1 MRTALTH
8 GFVRLVHWLHS
19 KYVPPGLT
27 GSQWTGTGFIDAF
40 KRNRNPTPN
49 EQLAELKNTAFTC
62 ASINAAVCAAY
73 PPRLYVATHADQP
86 EPKCL
91 TKRLD
96 RWTEERLR
104 SRPTLPAIFT
114 KARQIKEVLDHPLL
128 TLLRKVNPVHNSF
141 DLWELTT
148 FYQEVLGS
156 AYWYLRFG
164 VLGVPK
170 EIWLLPAQNVTP
182 RREPNSTRLVD
193 FYEYRAGATS
203 HNYRPDEI
211 IHFRYPDPKDPY
223 TSGLAPLRACWEQ
236 AALTSDYL
244 AFKKATWEN
253 SAIPG
258 ALVSPDEVIGEEER
272 DRLEAQWNAK
282 FRRGGAGRAL
292 VTESGMKVSLLT
304 HSMGDLA
311 ALAEYGKTKEDIANA
326 FHVPLSFLTSETNLA
341 NLQAAEHQHMSK
353 AIFPRLQRRDEKL
366 NEQLVPLYDPSGRL
380 FVASEDPVPYNQEI
394 AWRQQ
399 EVDLKFGIV
408 SINEV
413 RQDRGLA
420 PVAWGD
426 TPWLPLTWAP
436 SDLPK
441 RTAYSSGRGR
451 AKIPEGEDNP
461 QARSGEEVTGAEP
474 PDA

>member
-1 MRTALTH
+1 MPTKLAHAFT
-8 GFVRLVHWLHS
+8 RLSGWFRS
-19 KYVPPGLT
+19 KYVPPALP
-27 GSQWTGTGFIDAF
+27 GSQWTGTGFVDAY
-40 KRNRNPTPN
+40 KRNPNPTPN
-49 EQLAELKNTAFTC
+49 EQLAELKNAAFTC

-73 PPRLYVATHADQP
+73 PPRLFVATHADQP
-86 EPKCL
+86 GPKCL
-91 TKRLD
+91 TMRLD

-114 KARQIKEVLDHPLL
+114 KARQIEEVLEHPLL

-148 FYQEVLGS
+148 FYQEVLGC

-164 VLGVPK
+164 AFGVPK
-170 EIWLLPAQNVTP
+170 EIWILPAQNVTP

-193 FYEYRAGATS
+193 FYEYRAGSTT

-223 TSGLAPLRACWEQ
+223 TSGLGPLRACWEQ
-236 AALTSDYL
+236 AALTSEYL

-258 ALVSPDEVIGEEER
+258 AIVCPDEIIGEEER

-311 ALAEYGKTKEDIANA
+311 SLAEYGKTKEDIANA

-341 NLQAAEHQHMSK
+341 NLQAAEHQHMAK

-380 FVASEDPVPYNQEI
+380 FVASEDPVPYNQEL
-394 AWRQQ
+394 AWRQE
-399 EVDLKFGIV
+399 EVDLKYGII

-413 RQDRGLA
+413 RQDRGLP

-426 TPWLPLTWAP
+426 TPWLPINWAP
-436 SDLPK
+436 TNLPE
-441 RTAYSSGRGR
+441 RTAYASDIGR
-451 AKIPEGEDNP
+451 AKDPEH
-461 QARSGEEVTGAEP
+461 AEKP
-474 PDA
+474 